1 MKHPILKS
9 GNFRLS
15 NSENATDSELS
26 LLKFVKRIF
35 TKFGITFID
44 PCCPPTDLQPLRYNS
59 GNGTVQAFDGK
70 VWGDIGN
77 LVEL

>member
-26 LLKFVKRIF
+26 LIKFVKRIF
-35 TKFGITFID
+35 TKFGIAFID
-44 PCCPPTDLQPLRYNS
+44 PCCPITAIQPLRYNS
-59 GNGTVQAFDGK
+59 TTLQVQGFDGTTW
-70 VWGDIGN
+70 VN
-77 LVEL
+77 LGTLR

>member
-26 LLKFVKRIF
+26 LIKFVKRVF
-35 TKFGITFID
+35 TKFGISFID
-44 PCCPPTDLQPLRYNS
+44 PCCTITDYQPMRYNS
-59 GNGTVQAFDGK
+59 ATSEVEAFDGS
-70 VWGDIGN
+70 VWQGVGT
-77 LVEL
+77 L

>member
-26 LLKFVKRIF
+26 LVKFVKRIF
-35 TKFGITFID
+35 TKFGVTFTD
-44 PCCPPTDLQPLRYNS
+44 PCCTITDIQPLRYNTATAKVQ
-59 GNGTVQAFDGK
+59 GFNGQDWVDVGE
-70 VWGDIGN
+70 
-77 LVEL
+77 LV